1 MNADF
6 VAFIFYLKKGSGI
19 VIRKCYARMSEP
31 ASGDRLTLE
40 IFLSDDRSQ
49 IFIGDFDGGVAIFSH
64 GLTGKRLEYV
74 LQGAMNG
81 GYVNL
86 VRNQTIERTLYGVK
100 KYASDEGADSRS
112 VTGYFSLREG
122 QILIIECQ
130 RSCTRK
136 PIRLDELSFGY

>member
-1 MNADF
+1 
-6 VAFIFYLKKGSGI
+6 
-19 VIRKCYARMSEP
+19 MSEP

-40 IFLSDDRSQ
+40 MFLSDDRSQ

-86 VRNQTIERTLYGVK
+86 VRNQTIERTLYGLKNMHLMKGLTVVLLQGIPLYTKVK
-100 KYASDEGADSRS
+100 YLLSS
-112 VTGYFSLREG
+112 VKEAAPEN
-122 QILIIECQ
+122 Q
-130 RSCTRK
+130 
-136 PIRLDELSFGY
+136 